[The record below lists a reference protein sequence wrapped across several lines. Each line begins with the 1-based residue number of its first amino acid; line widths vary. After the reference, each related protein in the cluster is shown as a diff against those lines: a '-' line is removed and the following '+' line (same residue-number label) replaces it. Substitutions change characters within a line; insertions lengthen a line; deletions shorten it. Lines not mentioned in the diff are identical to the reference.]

1 MSTALAAFRAL
12 RLSISGGGPIC
23 WCLVLSRIGR
33 PQFSAWVWPDVGD
46 PRRFRHRNSGFE
58 VQSDYGAASRN
69 GLTSA
74 LENAAN
80 ITLYRGHARAVRV
93 SVSAAS
99 DHLLL
104 AMNAICRCQADQKSD
119 HGLRIDGNLANV
131 GSKEGTPDNTFPGT
145 ADHTSAFANT
155 TVEESGEPC
164 WRGLFA

>member
-1 MSTALAAFRAL
+1 M
-12 RLSISGGGPIC
+12 
-23 WCLVLSRIGR
+23 
-33 PQFSAWVWPDVGD
+33 
-46 PRRFRHRNSGFE
+46 RRVKARTDAI
-58 VQSDYGAASRN
+58 VAASRN

-119 HGLRIDGNLANV
+119 HGLKIDGNLANV